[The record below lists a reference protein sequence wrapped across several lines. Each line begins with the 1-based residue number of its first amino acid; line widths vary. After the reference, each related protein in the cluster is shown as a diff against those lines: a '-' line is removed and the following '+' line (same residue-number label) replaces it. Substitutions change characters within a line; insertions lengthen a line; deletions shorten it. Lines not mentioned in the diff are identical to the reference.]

1 MGVLPVEQI
10 GGEAPVV
17 HGNLMGLQQA
27 NETTGMRGQGA
38 ERRRR
43 DHGAQ
48 PLVDGVLLIP
58 FT

>member
-1 MGVLPVEQI
+1 
-10 GGEAPVV
+10 
-17 HGNLMGLQQA
+17 MGLQQA

-48 PLVDGVLLIP
+48 PLVDGVLLVP
-58 FT
+58 LT